1 MVSFTTI
8 NLDMQS
14 FDLKNSELT
23 IIKNNGL
30 IRSAIFDK
38 NGKLCCFSPLS
49 SSNDESLF
57 FNEKGSL
64 RDSVYIEEYV
74 EGTMINLFYNVDHWE
89 IATKQAIGGNN
100 KFFISNTNKPQS
112 FKEMFLEC
120 CVSSNLN
127 IQELDT
133 SLIYSFVM
141 QHVNNRIINPV
152 SENKLYI
159 IHVYKVPQDAYPNA
173 IEILYSKDNEEYI
186 SKYFGKAKVY
196 EPKIYPVS
204 EYMTKDKIIDK
215 FASPK
220 TPYEVMGINLFDT
233 NTGNRM
239 KFRNPNYEELKRLR
253 GNQAKLEYHYLTLR
267 KCDRVDE
274 FLNFFPEYI
283 EEFKMYEAKIQ
294 IFMIDLYTHYESCY
308 LKHEKPLRE
317 YPGQFKKHMYN
328 IHSDYLTYN
337 KHTTFDTIVEYVYNL
352 PEAVLMSCLNY
363 NLRNQNSSSNN
374 TETNSIE
381 EHEEYHD
388 TSIEEPNDTLV
399 EEGEISHEHHKKKH
413 HGGVKHGKGKHSRI
427 HHLHHMEVNASE

>member
-8 NLDMQS
+8 NLDLQS

-100 KFFISNTNKPQS
+100 KFFISSTNKPQS

-159 IHVYKVPQDAYPNA
+159 IH
-173 IEILYSKDNEEYI
+173 I
-186 SKYFGKAKVY
+186 
-196 EPKIYPVS
+196 
-204 EYMTKDKIIDK
+204 
-215 FASPK
+215 
-220 TPYEVMGINLFDT
+220 
-233 NTGNRM
+233 
-239 KFRNPNYEELKRLR
+239 
-253 GNQAKLEYHYLTLR
+253 
-267 KCDRVDE
+267 
-274 FLNFFPEYI
+274 
-283 EEFKMYEAKIQ
+283 
-294 IFMIDLYTHYESCY
+294 
-308 LKHEKPLRE
+308 
-317 YPGQFKKHMYN
+317 
-328 IHSDYLTYN
+328 
-337 KHTTFDTIVEYVYNL
+337 
-352 PEAVLMSCLNY
+352 
-363 NLRNQNSSSNN
+363 
-374 TETNSIE
+374 
-381 EHEEYHD
+381 
-388 TSIEEPNDTLV
+388 
-399 EEGEISHEHHKKKH
+399 
-413 HGGVKHGKGKHSRI
+413 
-427 HHLHHMEVNASE
+427 